1 MMKRKSF
8 AAALLLIMLSLVL
21 CNAALAAHEPVHVN
35 QEVII
40 TLSGSLPSPRET
52 FTVVMEAL
60 DDKNPMPGGQVGGTY
75 EIEIKGEKKKG
86 NSGWFPTM
94 TFTKPGRY
102 QYKVWQEPGNHP
114 RGKYDDTVYTMT
126 VQVTN
131 SADYQSFEVV
141 VFFNDNEG
149 GPKPD
154 NNLFHNSY
162 KAPKGTVTPT
172 GVADDWPY
180 YLAASAALLVISL
193 FLMTKLRRREALETE
208 MGPLALDE
216 DEDDE

>member
-1 MMKRKSF
+1 MSNRKQF
-8 AAALLLIMLSLVL
+8 VAAMFLIMLSLML
-21 CNAALAAHEPVHVN
+21 FGSALAAQEPAKVDR
-35 QEVII
+35 EVVI

-94 TFTKPGRY
+94 TFVRPGEY

-114 RGKYDDTVYTMT
+114 RGTYDDTVYTMT
-126 VQVTN
+126 VLVMN
-131 SADYQSFEVV
+131 STDFSKLEAIV
-141 VFFNDNEG
+141 VFNDDEG

-154 NNLFHNSY
+154 NDLFHNSY
-162 KAPKGTVTPT
+162 AAEPGTITPT
-172 GVADDWPY
+172 GVEDDWPY
-180 YLAASAALLVISL
+180 YLAASAVLMAMSL
-193 FLMTKLRRREALETE
+193 FLMTKLRRREALETDADAVT
-208 MGPLALDE
+208 MDGDDHDE
-216 DEDDE
+216 